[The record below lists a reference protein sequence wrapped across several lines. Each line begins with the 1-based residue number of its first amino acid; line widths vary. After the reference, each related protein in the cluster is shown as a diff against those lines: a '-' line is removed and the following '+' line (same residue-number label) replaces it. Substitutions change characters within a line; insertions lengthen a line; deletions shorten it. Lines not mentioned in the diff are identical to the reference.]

1 MQKKL
6 DISKYQSLSQ
16 RLQAL
21 VDHFCN
27 GVVLKF
33 SKDLG
38 ITSTTFAEYL
48 KESGEH
54 KIRFLTFQKILE
66 NYPEVSP
73 AWLLTGE
80 GEMLR
85 GAAPAGEPATDP
97 AQTAFERE
105 ILTLEQTLRRANASD
120 ETIQRAI
127 LARVGATPPSRY
139 PVAGEDQT
147 EIRATDGP
155 PAVHES

>member
-1 MQKKL
+1 MNEEKIGYL
-6 DISKYQSLSQ
+6 FE
-16 RLQAL
+16 RLRTIIDTYEGGVQADFSERTGIPPGSL
-21 VDHFCN
+21 VD
-27 GVVLKF
+27 
-33 SKDLG
+33 
-38 ITSTTFAEYL
+38 YL
-48 KESGEH
+48 RESGEH
-54 KIRFLTFQKILE
+54 KFKYPHFIRVIKAYPKI
-66 NYPEVSP
+66 SP
-73 AWLLTGE
+73 AWLLAGE